1 MANEITYD
9 KAPGIFP
16 APFTLN
22 MLFASNVDK
31 LQFSLNQGTPA
42 ISKYVA
48 YDTLEPPNPFIAVTQ
63 DGRGNVVYDG
73 GFPKYYNE
81 KAPFAGTVNYN
92 KAYFVDAIR
101 LRMTG
106 NGTSNPRHYEKL
118 SDKSVVIEAG
128 DKLVFSIFQTSTLI
142 RSGINATVSGSPSKA
157 LSAVSGLVDQNNLAF
172 APDTN
177 TSNFSYNQWY
187 TRTFDLTAIV
197 GQTLS
202 EWVLVNLASSNI
214 AHTTWYKDIHVLNAA
229 GEIKGDLFTNTLDF
243 PTLTTAAGGS
253 AGYIDIS
260 KKIVDVRDMLLPTA
274 KYFFNCMKFIANTA
288 KTSIG
293 NRKVLFLGDAK
304 PNENYS
310 IMHDRATSFRRML
323 DWLCMCCGYVP
334 TYKIITDYPVGKLD
348 TRLEEM
354 EEYCAIVMFSSV
366 YQNVGMPSLI
376 TQECVDAFMTYR
388 ENGNGL
394 MFVTDHGPI
403 MRTIDEAIAAPI
415 GGGFFATANR
425 VVTGF
430 GAWFS
435 GNYDRTPVNVG
446 FLRRTYGDHPLY
458 DTLEDTETV
467 SGGASES
474 RVVVNQFKEMT
485 PSEVPPIL
493 MPKGRNVLQVAAI
506 LNDGTVVT
514 TRDIFHVAT
523 HTVKFTDGVVS
534 AGAGQTFDVGIK
546 NQSVLNLTFSSD
558 VGAYNAA
565 GVVNKNG
572 TKVGAFTYTPTD
584 GVVQTWDGLGLGAV
598 KVNDADDFTVVLSA
612 PLVESTKVIIK
623 RFQPPIRGKRSLA
636 EIMGMLRPW
645 KPALND
651 VARVKDMIDNIG
663 LLVPWLGLR
672 RVLSIPINLKLLGDY
687 FANIGTAS
695 QVLPNAATKVYTPTA
710 RSWLAPPNQ
719 LAHWIPPNP
728 VTAEPMDLGWYVFSP
743 VYGSERLPANF
754 KMDYYT
760 FFYFEKGNYRVYGQA
775 DDIFEF
781 SIDGG
786 LIISKG
792 SRSETNFT
800 IAESRFYALKVS
812 NINTPVNTPGWWT
825 CCIVNMTTGA
835 IVLRPE
841 PGMWKTE
848 EYTSS

>member
-1 MANEITYD
+1 MANEISYD

-81 KAPFAGTVNYN
+81 KAPTVGSANYN
-92 KAYFVDAIR
+92 RPYFVDAIR
-101 LRMTG
+101 LQMSG
-106 NGTSNPRHYEKL
+106 LGQFKPRHYEKL
-118 SDKSVVIEAG
+118 SDKSVLIVAG
-128 DKLVFSIFQTSTLI
+128 DKLVYSMFQSSSLI
-142 RSGINATVSGSPSKA
+142 RSGINATVSGPPSKL
-157 LSAVSGLVDQNNLAF
+157 LSAVAGLVDQNNLAF
-172 APDTN
+172 ADDTD
-177 TSNFSYNQWY
+177 TGAFSINKWY
-187 TRTFDLTAIV
+187 TRTFDLTAVV

-202 EWVLVNLASSNI
+202 EWTLVNGGSQTI
-214 AHTTWYKDIHVLNAA
+214 VHTTWYKDIHVINAA
-229 GEIKGDLFTNTLDF
+229 GEIKGDLFTNTLEF
-243 PTLTTAAGGS
+243 PELTTAPGGS
-253 AGYIDIS
+253 TGFTGIN
-260 KKIVDVRDMLLPTA
+260 KKVVDVRDMLLPTS
-274 KYFFNCMKFIANTA
+274 KYFFNCMQFIAN
-288 KTSIG
+288 KTKVAAG

-304 PNENYS
+304 TTENYT
-310 IMHDRATSFRRML
+310 IINEKANSFKRML
-323 DWLCMCCGYVP
+323 DWLCMCCGYEP
-334 TYKIITDYPVGKLD
+334 TYKVVVDYPGGKLD
-348 TRLEEM
+348 ARLDEM
-354 EEYCAIVMFSSV
+354 EQYCAVVLFSSV
-366 YQNVGMPSLI
+366 YQNTGGPSFI

-415 GGGFFATANR
+415 GGGFFATANK

-458 DTLEDTETV
+458 DQMEDSESV
-467 SGGASES
+467 SGGGSES
-474 RVVVNQFKEMT
+474 RVVVNQFAELT
-485 PSEVPPIL
+485 PATMQPIQL
-493 MPKGRNVLQVAAI
+493 PKGRNVLQVAAS
-506 LNDGTVVT
+506 LTDGSVVT
-514 TRDIFHVAT
+514 FRSIYHVAT
-523 HTVKFTDGVVS
+523 HTVKFTDGVIA

-546 NQSVLNLTFSSD
+546 NQALLNITFSSD

-565 GVVNKNG
+565 GTVYKNG
-572 TKVGAFTYTPTD
+572 VKVGSMTYTPEG
-584 GVVQTWDGLGLGAV
+584 GVVQVWDGAGLGAV
-598 KVNDADDFTVVLSA
+598 KVNNADEFSVGLTA
-612 PLVESTKVIIK
+612 PLAETTKMTVK
-623 RFQPPIRGKRSLA
+623 RFQPAIKGKRSLA
-636 EIMGMLRPW
+636 EIMGMLRTW
-645 KPALND
+645 KPELND
-651 VARVKDMIDNIG
+651 VARVKDMIDNIA

-672 RVLSIPINLKLLGDY
+672 RVLSIPINLKLLGDF
-687 FANIGTAS
+687 FANVGTAS
-695 QVLPNAATKVYTPTA
+695 QVLPNAATKGYTPTA
-710 RSWLAPPNQ
+710 RPWLAPPNQ

-760 FFYFEKGNYRVYGQA
+760 YFYFEAGTYRVFGQA

-786 LIISKG
+786 LIVSKG

-800 IAESRFYALKVS
+800 ITESRFYALKVS
-812 NINTPVNTPGWWT
+812 NINTPLNTPGWWT

>member
-22 MLFASNVDK
+22 LLIAANVDK
-31 LQFSLNQGTPA
+31 LQYSLNQGTPA

-73 GFPKYYNE
+73 GFPKYYSE
-81 KAPFAGTVNYN
+81 KTPTPASVNYN
-92 KAYFVDAIR
+92 RIHFTDAIR
-101 LRMTG
+101 LRMTCT
-106 NGTSNPRHYEKL
+106 NLSSPHHYEKL
-118 SDKSVVIEAG
+118 SDKAVVIEAG
-128 DKLVFSIFQTSTLI
+128 DKLVFSLFQNSTLC
-142 RSGINATVSGSPSKA
+142 RSGIDATSSGTPTKLLSKFNA
-157 LSAVSGLVDQNNLAF
+157 LVDQNGIGIDPRN
-172 APDTN
+172 DT
-177 TSNFSYNQWY
+177 TSRSYNAWH
-187 TRTFDLTAIV
+187 TRTFDLTPVV
-197 GQTLS
+197 GLTVN
-202 EWVLVNLASSNI
+202 EWVLVNLSTQTVS
-214 AHTTWYKDIHVLNAA
+214 HTTWYKDIHILNAA
-229 GEIKGDLFTNTLDF
+229 GEIKTDLYTNSLEF
-243 PTLTTAAGGS
+243 PELTTAPGGS
-253 AGYIDIS
+253 VGFGDIS
-260 KKIVDVRDMLLPTA
+260 KKIVDVRDMLTPTA
-274 KYFFNCMKFIANTA
+274 KYFFNCMRFIEN
-288 KTSIG
+288 KTKIAAG
-293 NRKVLFLGDAK
+293 NRKLLFIGDSKATQ
-304 PNENYS
+304 NYS
-310 IMHDRATSFRRML
+310 VKGTKGTDFFKMFE
-323 DWLCMCCGYVP
+323 WLCMSSNYTP
-334 TYKIITDYPVGKLD
+334 TYKDVSDYPSGKLD
-348 TRLEEM
+348 ATLVELEEF
-354 EEYCAIVMFSSV
+354 CAVVFVSSM
-366 YQNVGMPSLI
+366 YQNVGMPDLI
-376 TQECVDAFMTYR
+376 TQSCVDAFMTYR
-388 ENGNGL
+388 EAGSGI

-403 MRTIDEAIAAPI
+403 MKTIDEAIAAPI
-415 GGGFFATANR
+415 GGGFFATANK

-430 GAWFS
+430 GAYFS

-474 RVVVNQFKEMT
+474 RVVVNQFKELT
-485 PSEVPPIL
+485 PGEVPPIL

-572 TKVGAFTYTPTD
+572 TKVGAFTYTPAD

-695 QVLPNAATKVYTPTA
+695 QVLPNAATKAYTPTA

-760 FFYFEKGNYRVYGQA
+760 FFYFEKGNYRVFGQA

-786 LIISKG
+786 LIVSKG

>member
-1 MANEITYD
+1 M
-9 KAPGIFP
+9 
-16 APFTLN
+16 
-22 MLFASNVDK
+22 
-31 LQFSLNQGTPA
+31 
-42 ISKYVA
+42 
-48 YDTLEPPNPFIAVTQ
+48 
-63 DGRGNVVYDG
+63 
-73 GFPKYYNE
+73 
-81 KAPFAGTVNYN
+81 
-92 KAYFVDAIR
+92 
-101 LRMTG
+101 
-106 NGTSNPRHYEKL
+106 
-118 SDKSVVIEAG
+118 
-128 DKLVFSIFQTSTLI
+128 
-142 RSGINATVSGSPSKA
+142 
-157 LSAVSGLVDQNNLAF
+157 
-172 APDTN
+172 
-177 TSNFSYNQWY
+177 
-187 TRTFDLTAIV
+187 
-197 GQTLS
+197 
-202 EWVLVNLASSNI
+202 
-214 AHTTWYKDIHVLNAA
+214 
-229 GEIKGDLFTNTLDF
+229 
-243 PTLTTAAGGS
+243 
-253 AGYIDIS
+253 
-260 KKIVDVRDMLLPTA
+260 
-274 KYFFNCMKFIANTA
+274 
-288 KTSIG
+288 
-293 NRKVLFLGDAK
+293 
-304 PNENYS
+304 
-310 IMHDRATSFRRML
+310 
-323 DWLCMCCGYVP
+323 
-334 TYKIITDYPVGKLD
+334 
-348 TRLEEM
+348 
-354 EEYCAIVMFSSV
+354 
-366 YQNVGMPSLI
+366 
-376 TQECVDAFMTYR
+376 
-388 ENGNGL
+388 
-394 MFVTDHGPI
+394 
-403 MRTIDEAIAAPI
+403 
-415 GGGFFATANR
+415 
-425 VVTGF
+425 
-430 GAWFS
+430 
-435 GNYDRTPVNVG
+435 
-446 FLRRTYGDHPLY
+446 
-458 DTLEDTETV
+458 
-467 SGGASES
+467 
-474 RVVVNQFKEMT
+474 VNQFKELT
-485 PSEVPPIL
+485 PGEVPPIL

-572 TKVGAFTYTPTD
+572 TKVGTFTYTPAD

-695 QVLPNAATKVYTPTA
+695 QVLPNAATKAYTPTA

-786 LIISKG
+786 LIVSKG

>member
-22 MLFASNVDK
+22 MLIAANVDK
-31 LQFSLNQGTPA
+31 LQYSLNQGTPA

-48 YDTLEPPNPFIAVTQ
+48 YDTLKPPNPFIAVTQ

-81 KAPFAGTVNYN
+81 KAPTPGSLNYN
-92 KAYFVDAIR
+92 RPYFKDAIR
-101 LRMTG
+101 LRMTCT
-106 NGTSNPRHYEKL
+106 NLSSPRHYEKL
-118 SDKSVVIEAG
+118 SDKAVVIEAG
-128 DKLVFSIFQTSTLI
+128 DKLVFSLFQNSSLC
-142 RSGINATVSGSPSKA
+142 RSGIDATASGSPTKLLSKFNT
-157 LSAVSGLVDQNNLAF
+157 LVDQDGVGIDPRNDTTARTNNA
-172 APDTN
+172 
-177 TSNFSYNQWY
+177 WY
-187 TRTFDLTAIV
+187 TRTFDLTPVV
-197 GQTLS
+197 GLTVN
-202 EWVLVNLASSNI
+202 EWVLVNLSMQTVS
-214 AHTTWYKDIHVLNAA
+214 HTTWYKDIHILNAA
-229 GEIKGDLFTNTLDF
+229 GAIKADLYTNSLEF
-243 PTLTTAAGGS
+243 PELTTAPGGS
-253 AGYIDIS
+253 FGFGDIS
-260 KKIVDVRDMLLPTA
+260 KKIVDVRDMLLPTS
-274 KYFFNCMKFIANTA
+274 KYFFNCLRFIEN
-288 KTSIG
+288 KTKVAAG
-293 NRKVLFLGDAK
+293 NRKVLFIGDSKA
-304 PNENYS
+304 NQNYS
-310 IMHDRATSFRRML
+310 VKGTKGTDFFKMFE
-323 DWLCMCCGYVP
+323 WFCMSNNYTP
-334 TYKIITDYPVGKLD
+334 TYKDVSDYPVAKLD
-348 TRLEEM
+348 CTLAELEE
-354 EEYCAIVMFSSV
+354 FSAVVFVSSM
-366 YQNVGMPSLI
+366 YQNVGMPDLI
-376 TQECVDAFMTYR
+376 TQSCVDAFMAYR
-388 ENGNGL
+388 EAGSGI

-403 MRTIDEAIAAPI
+403 MKTIDEAIAAPI
-415 GGGFFATANR
+415 GGGFFATANK

-430 GAWFS
+430 GAYFS

-695 QVLPNAATKVYTPTA
+695 QVLPNAATKAYTPTA